1 MISTESTVMI
11 ERPPEAIFAFVV
23 EDFLLN
29 YPRWSP
35 EVKSLKALSEGP
47 LTPGWKARQ
56 VRVDQGRRTATDFQ
70 VVSLE
75 RPHHVSFRGLKDPYG
90 IEFRLQPQAP
100 QRTQL
105 VFSFELGQL
114 GLAFRPFEKLIRHAV
129 QGGVER
135 VTRNLKILIETETPA
150 D

>member
-23 EDFLLN
+23 EDFLVN

-35 EVKSLKALSEGP
+35 EVKSLKPLSEGP

-75 RPHHVSFRGLKDPYG
+75 RPHYVAFRGLKDPYG
-90 IEFRLQPQAP
+90 IEFRLQPQSP
-100 QRTQL
+100 QRTRL
-105 VFSFELGQL
+105 VFSFELGRL

-135 VTRNLKILIETETPA
+135 VTGNLKTLIETETPA

>member
-11 ERPPEAIFAFVV
+11 ERPPEPIYAFVV
-23 EDFLLN
+23 EDFLVN

-35 EVKSLKALSEGP
+35 EVKSLKPLSDGP
-47 LTPGWKARQ
+47 LAPGWKARQ

-70 VVSLE
+70 VTGLE
-75 RPHHVSFRGLKDPYG
+75 RPHFVSFRGLKDPYA
-90 IEFRLQPQAP
+90 IEFRLQPHSA
-100 QRTQL
+100 QRTEL
-105 VFSFELGQL
+105 VFSFQLGQL

-135 VTRNLKILIETETPA
+135 VTGNLKTLIETETPV